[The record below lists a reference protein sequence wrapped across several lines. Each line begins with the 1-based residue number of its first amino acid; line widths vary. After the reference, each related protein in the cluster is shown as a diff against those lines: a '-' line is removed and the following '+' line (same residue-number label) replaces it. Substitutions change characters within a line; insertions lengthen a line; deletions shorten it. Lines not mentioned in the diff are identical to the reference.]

1 MKARLALTLAMA
13 SLWHRKKVLALV
25 CLTLTLSVSLLLGI
39 QYLRTEVKQS
49 FTSTIS
55 GTDLIIG
62 ARSGQLNLLLYTVFH
77 IGDATN
83 NIRWSTYQGLKQ
95 DNRLAWLIPISLGDS
110 YRGYRVVAT
119 DQNFLLHFRY
129 GRDLPLEL
137 AE

>member
-55 GTDLIIG
+55 GTDLIVG

-83 NIRWSTYQGLKQ
+83 NIF
-95 DNRLAWLIPISLGDS
+95 A
-110 YRGYRVVAT
+110 
-119 DQNFLLHFRY
+119 
-129 GRDLPLEL
+129 GRPTR
-137 AE
+137 A